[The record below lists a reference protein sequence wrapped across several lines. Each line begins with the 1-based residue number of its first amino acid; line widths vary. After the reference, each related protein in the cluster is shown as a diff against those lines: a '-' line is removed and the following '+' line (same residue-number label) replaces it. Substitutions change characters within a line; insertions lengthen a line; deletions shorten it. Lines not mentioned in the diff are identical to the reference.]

1 MDYYSAETKAA
12 QTTTAD
18 LMACLSA
25 ASLVEETVEMKAREM
40 ACQLALSLAEKT
52 ADRYEAT
59 KMMIATYSAAKG
71 SIVDRSF
78 SQNIYLRTVRWQ
90 GYFNYWDG
98 RQSK

>member
-40 ACQLALSLAEKT
+40 AC
-52 ADRYEAT
+52 
-59 KMMIATYSAAKG
+59 
-71 SIVDRSF
+71 
-78 SQNIYLRTVRWQ
+78 
-90 GYFNYWDG
+90 
-98 RQSK
+98 